1 MVGGEWQTHSNRR
14 ARPIGSLSAWCD
26 LNLPSAKSAK
36 IATLVAKKE
45 ATEGVVAILKKFQ
58 KRGAEL
64 SKVQRGILETELDGA
79 GDWSA
84 AATRPESSQTGSKC
98 WRSSWLRPNSRAPA
112 GHLCNAG
119 DPEAEGERG
128 ASGPEV
134 EDKVD
139 ADGPQAD
146 VERKPRPP
154 QRTSTQA

>member
-26 LNLPSAKSAK
+26 LNLPSAKGAK

-64 SKVQRGILETELDGA
+64 SKVQRGVLEMELDGA

-84 AATRPESSQTGSKC
+84 AATPPEPTRSMKAGIAADRIRVLEKQLAAAKLAGARRPPVQRGRSGGRGPEGRERTGS
-98 WRSSWLRPNSRAPA
+98 R
-112 GHLCNAG
+112 
-119 DPEAEGERG
+119 
-128 ASGPEV
+128 
-134 EDKVD
+134 
-139 ADGPQAD
+139 
-146 VERKPRPP
+146 
-154 QRTSTQA
+154 